1 MFNIFNK
8 TKKTKVSTINAVE
21 LVEKI
26 HNEFDTAADRL
37 LDEAKSI
44 IANSDIEKGE
54 RLKAIGF
61 NNSVPVKNSEVAL
74 QKKQLAEKIEYYQV
88 FYPNNKF
95 ITEEEVERICK
106 KYGLLFGETINYIG
120 NIPEKNLKEI
130 EAFVLREE
138 DMKVVTNFDD
148 YIRRESSLRRMQVM
162 SMMTNSMIGREPSYQ
177 QPIRKSEP
185 PKELITRKEK
195 PQFKICAPEK
205 DFNTWGMVVRD
216 GFKLEYDP
224 IVLQPVDKGYLVISK
239 WGIEGEDEIVV
250 NQQMN

>member
-1 MFNIFNK
+1 MFNFFNK
-8 TKKTKVSTINAVE
+8 TKKSKVSTINAVQ

-61 NNSVPVKNSEVAL
+61 SNAAPVKKSETAL
-74 QKKQLAEKIEYYQV
+74 QKKELAEKIEYYQV

-95 ITEEEVERICK
+95 ITDEEVERICK
-106 KYGLLFGETINYIG
+106 KYGLLFGETRNYIG

-148 YIRRESSLRRMQVM
+148 YIRREASIRRME
-162 SMMTNSMIGREPSYQ
+162 SLSAMTNSMLGRPTYQ
-177 QPIRKSEP
+177 SPERKNEP
-185 PKELITRKEK
+185 PKELITRTVK

-205 DFNTWGMVVRD
+205 DFDTFGMVVRD

-250 NQQMN
+250 NQKMN

>member
-1 MFNIFNK
+1 MFNFFNK

-177 QPIRKSEP
+177 QP
-185 PKELITRKEK
+185 TRIKV
-195 PQFKICAPEK
+195 
-205 DFNTWGMVVRD
+205 GS
-216 GFKLEYDP
+216 
-224 IVLQPVDKGYLVISK
+224 VL
-239 WGIEGEDEIVV
+239 
-250 NQQMN
+250 